1 MDNNGFYIGNVYI
14 PGRLVLGP
22 MAGVTDL
29 PFRLLCREAG
39 ASYLYTEMISAKG
52 ILYNNKNTELLW
64 ATDEK
69 DSPLA
74 LQLFGSDPDI
84 MSEIA
89 KRIEEKEFDVLD
101 INMGCPVP
109 KVVNNHE
116 GSALMKDISLSYKIV
131 SQIKKSIKKP
141 VTIKMRKG
149 FDKDSINAVEFAK
162 AMEDAGADAV
172 AVHGRTRTEYYSG
185 NADWEI
191 IAEVKR
197 ALKIPVIA
205 SGDIFKSTDVYD
217 CIKTTGVEAVM
228 AARGARGNPW
238 IFSKASELLSGKVTY
253 DELRKCGDK
262 PNISTIVETIKRHT
276 KMLVDF
282 KGEYTGI
289 REMRKHFSWY
299 LTGLKGSASFRR
311 RINEAETVEDII
323 ILCDELLLEKK
334 SQKE

>member
-1 MDNNGFYIGNVYI
+1 
-14 PGRLVLGP
+14 
-22 MAGVTDL
+22 
-29 PFRLLCREAG
+29 
-39 ASYLYTEMISAKG
+39 
-52 ILYNNKNTELLW
+52 
-64 ATDEK
+64 
-69 DSPLA
+69 
-74 LQLFGSDPDI
+74 
-84 MSEIA
+84 
-89 KRIEEKEFDVLD
+89 
-101 INMGCPVP
+101 
-109 KVVNNHE
+109 
-116 GSALMKDISLSYKIV
+116 
-131 SQIKKSIKKP
+131 
-141 VTIKMRKG
+141 MRKG

-253 DELRKCGDK
+253 EELRKCGDK